1 MRAAFLFLG
10 SILACGQCR
19 QCLDGLAAVAQRTGG
34 VGAERIS
41 VAAPS
46 KQAQQAALEMA
57 AKRARVV
64 YLAGLRTGTGLKMV
78 AAP

>member
-19 QCLDGLAAVAQRTGG
+19 QCL
-34 VGAERIS
+34 
-41 VAAPS
+41 
-46 KQAQQAALEMA
+46 
-57 AKRARVV
+57 
-64 YLAGLRTGTGLKMV
+64 AGLRAGTGLKMV